1 MPLKEELVEQGNW
14 LFRNRSWVPL
24 VALAAVA
31 LSLPFSP
38 RPSEAWGWVAW
49 EAFCVGVSMSGLAV
63 RAMVIGVKPRGTS
76 GRNRKVQN
84 AARVNTTGI
93 YSVVRHPLYLGN
105 ALMWAGVA
113 IFPRT
118 WAAAI
123 FAAAFFWVFYER
135 VMIAEE
141 EFLRGKFG
149 EEYER
154 WAERTPAFLPAPG
167 KWRPADLPFSWRAV
181 LKAEYPGFLAL
192 AVLFCA
198 FRLGLDLVHR
208 REVVVRPFWLAFLA
222 LGVAAYFILRTL
234 RKHTGVLATE
244 GR

>member
-24 VALAAVA
+24 VALAVVA

-38 RPSEAWGWVAW
+38 RPSEAWSWVAW
-49 EAFCVGVSMSGLAV
+49 EAFCVGVSMTGLAV

-149 EEYER
+149 AEYER
-154 WAERTPAFLPAPG
+154 WAERTPAFLPAPR
-167 KWRPADLPFSWRAV
+167 KWRSADLPFSWRAV

-192 AVLFCA
+192 AVLFSA
-198 FRLGLDLVHR
+198 VRLGLDLVHR
-208 REVVVRPFWLAFLA
+208 REVVVRPFWLAFLG
-222 LGVAAYFILRTL
+222 LGVAAYFVLRTL
-234 RKHTGVLATE
+234 RKHTAVLATE